1 MVTVAEMSS
10 SLTRGQRREILD
22 KFRHGDTQVGGTFFL
37 TSQPQYDVSA
47 GVNRPVCEA
56 GICNDLPIAADLV

>member
-22 KFRHGDTQVGGTFFL
+22 KFRHGDTQVGGTVFL
-37 TSQPQYDVSA
+37 TSQPHYNMSA
-47 GVNRPVCEA
+47 GVNRPACETS
-56 GICNDLPIAADLV
+56 ICNDLPIAADLV